1 MDDLHTSAQGHTP
14 PPDGGHLSR
23 GDIAHTGDGAAA
35 GGLVE
40 EVVN

>member
-14 PPDGGHLSR
+14 PPDGGPLSR

-35 GGLVE
+35 VE
-40 EVVN
+40 EGDGKKL